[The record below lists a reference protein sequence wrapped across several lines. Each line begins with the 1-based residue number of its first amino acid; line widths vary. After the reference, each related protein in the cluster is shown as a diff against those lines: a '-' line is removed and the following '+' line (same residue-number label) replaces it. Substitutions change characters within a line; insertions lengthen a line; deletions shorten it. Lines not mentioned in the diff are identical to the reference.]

1 MPSNKPSNIFLNSS
15 FYKYANLASFND
27 STAIYELKYAKD
39 GTKMKTKIIAIII
52 EAIVSKFISLKSYYY
67 HITEPKQKA

>member
-39 GTKMKTKIIAIII
+39 GTKMKTKIENRKTLAQFARLLNFGKYII
-52 EAIVSKFISLKSYYY
+52 
-67 HITEPKQKA
+67 